1 MTAGMA
7 DVLMQIDGRPA
18 SAADLGH
25 FALSNYGAFTSMQV
39 EDGGVRG
46 LDLHLARLETEAL
59 ELFGVAVPEAL
70 LHERMRQVLDRR
82 PGRFSLRVNLF
93 SDAISLRAPDAV
105 VQPRV
110 LTTLSPP
117 ASPLTQ
123 PLRLQ
128 TQVYA
133 REVPHLK
140 HAATFGLTRAR
151 RQAVLAGF
159 DDALF
164 VDADGRISEG
174 SIWNIGFV
182 RGDRLVWPDAPMLAG
197 TGQVLLL
204 RGMTELGLN
213 SEARAV
219 YLSDLADFDA
229 AFICNSAT
237 PACAVAAIDGHP
249 FGPADAMISRLVE
262 AWRSNP
268 RQKI

>member
-1 MTAGMA
+1 MAGMT

-25 FALSNYGAFTSMQV
+25 FVLSNYGAFTSMQV
-39 EDGGVRG
+39 EDGEGRG
-46 LDLHLARLETEAL
+46 LDLHLARLEAEAVD
-59 ELFGVAVPEAL
+59 LFGVAVPEAAL
-70 LHERMRQVLDRR
+70 RERMRQVLDGRS
-82 PGRFSLRVNLF
+82 GRFSLRVNLF

-123 PLRLQ
+123 SLRLQ

-151 RQAVLAGF
+151 RLAVLAGF

-164 VDADGRISEG
+164 VDGEGRISEG

-182 RGDRLVWPDAPMLAG
+182 QGETVVWPEAPMLTG
-197 TGQVLLL
+197 TGQALLQ
-204 RGMTELGLN
+204 RGMADLGL
-213 SEARAV
+213 SSVTRPV
-219 YLSDLADFDA
+219 HLSDLASFDA

-237 PACAVAAIDGHP
+237 PACAVASIDGHQ
-249 FGPADAMISRLVE
+249 FGPADDLIARLIE

-268 RQKI
+268 CQTI

>member
-18 SAADLGH
+18 GAADLGH

-46 LDLHLARLETEAL
+46 LDLHLARLEAEAV

-70 LHERMRQVLDRR
+70 LRERMRQALDRR
-82 PGRFSLRVNLF
+82 TGRFSLRVNLF
-93 SDAISLRAPDAV
+93 SDAISLRAPDAA

-110 LTTLSPP
+110 LATLSPL
-117 ASPLTQ
+117 AAPLTT

-151 RQAVLAGF
+151 RLAVQAGF

-164 VDADGRISEG
+164 VDAAGRISEG

-182 RGDRLVWPDAPMLAG
+182 QGETVVWPDAPMLAG
-197 TGQVLLL
+197 TGQGLLQ
-204 RGMTELGLN
+204 RGMEGLGL
-213 SEARAV
+213 SSATRLV
-219 YLSDLADFDA
+219 GLTGLADFDA

-237 PACAVAAIDGHP
+237 PACAVAAIDGHAFP
-249 FGPADAMISRLVE
+249 PAEAVIARLID

>member
-18 SAADLGH
+18 DAADLGH
-25 FALSNYGAFTSMQV
+25 FVLSNYGAFTSMQV
-39 EDGGVRG
+39 EDGEVRG
-46 LDLHLARLETEAL
+46 LDLHLARLESEAV

-70 LHERMRQVLDRR
+70 LRERMRQTLDGRS
-82 PGRFSLRVNLF
+82 GRFSLRVNLF

-105 VQPRV
+105 VLPRV

-117 ASPLTQ
+117 ASPLTA

-128 TQVYA
+128 TQAYA

-151 RQAVLAGF
+151 RQAMQGGF

-164 VDADGRISEG
+164 VDHEGRISEG

-182 RGDRLVWPDAPMLAG
+182 QGETVVWPEAAMLAG
-197 TGQVLLL
+197 TGQALLQ
-204 RGMTELGLN
+204 RGMERLGLN
-213 SEARAV
+213 GVTRSV
-219 YLSDLADFDA
+219 QLSDLADFDA

-237 PACAVAAIDGHP
+237 PACAVAAIDGHA
-249 FGPADAMISRLVE
+249 FSPAEAVIARLID

-268 RQKI
+268 CQKI

>member
-1 MTAGMA
+1 MTAGMV

-18 SAADLGH
+18 GAADGGWVG
-25 FALSNYGAFTSMQV
+25 LSDYGAVTSVQV

-46 LDLHLARLETEAL
+46 LDLHLARLEAEAVD
-59 ELFGVAVPEAL
+59 LFGVAVPEAL
-70 LHERMRQVLDRR
+70 LRERLRQALDGR

-93 SDAISLRAPDAV
+93 SEAISLRAPDAV

-110 LTTLSPP
+110 LTTLSLP

-128 TQVYA
+128 TQTYA

-151 RQAVLAGF
+151 RRAVQAGF

-164 VDADGRISEG
+164 VDAEGRISEG

-182 RGDRLVWPDAPMLAG
+182 QRDKVIWPEALMLAG
-197 TGQVLLL
+197 TGQVLLQ
-204 RGMTELGLN
+204 RGMAGLGLS
-213 SEARAV
+213 SETRLV
-219 YLSDLADFDA
+219 HLSDLADFDA

-249 FGPADAMISRLVE
+249 FGPADALIARLVD

-268 RQKI
+268 CQTI

>member
-1 MTAGMA
+1 
-7 DVLMQIDGRPA
+7 
-18 SAADLGH
+18 
-25 FALSNYGAFTSMQV
+25 V
-39 EDGGVRG
+39 EDGGARG
-46 LDLHLARLETEAL
+46 LDLHLVRLEAEAVD
-59 ELFGVAVPEAL
+59 LFGLAVPEAL
-70 LHERMRQVLDRR
+70 LRERMRQALDER

-117 ASPLTQ
+117 ASPLTT

-133 REVPHLK
+133 RDVPHLK

-164 VDADGRISEG
+164 VDAAGRISEG

-182 RGDRLVWPDAPMLAG
+182 EGETVVWPEAPLLAG
-197 TGQVLLL
+197 TGQALLQRGMAEFGL
-204 RGMTELGLN
+204 RGVT
-213 SEARAV
+213 RAV
-219 YLSDLADFDA
+219 QLSDLAAFDA

-237 PACAVAAIDGHP
+237 PACTVAAIDEHQ
-249 FGPADAMISRLVE
+249 FGPAEPLISQLIA

-268 RQKI
+268 CQAI

>member
-7 DVLMQIDGRPA
+7 DVLMQIDSRPA

-25 FALSNYGAFTSMQV
+25 FVLSNYGAFTSMQV
-39 EDGGVRG
+39 EDGGGRG
-46 LDLHLARLETEAL
+46 LDLHLARLEAEAVD
-59 ELFGVAVPEAL
+59 LFGVAVPEAL
-70 LHERMRQVLDRR
+70 LRERMRQVLDGRS
-82 PGRFSLRVNLF
+82 GRFSLRVNLF

-110 LTTLSPP
+110 LTTLSAP
-117 ASPLTQ
+117 AMPLTA

-151 RQAVLAGF
+151 RLAVLAGF

-164 VDADGRISEG
+164 VDGEGRISEG

-182 RGDRLVWPDAPMLAG
+182 QGETVVWPEAPMLTG
-197 TGQVLLL
+197 TGQALLQ
-204 RGMTELGLN
+204 RGMADLGL
-213 SEARAV
+213 SSVTRPMH
-219 YLSDLADFDA
+219 LSDLASFDA

-237 PACAVAAIDGHP
+237 PASAVASIDGHQ
-249 FGPADAMISRLVE
+249 FGPADDLIARLIE

-268 RQKI
+268 CQTI

>member
-7 DVLMQIDGRPA
+7 DVLMQIDGQPA
-18 SAADLGH
+18 SAADMGH

-46 LDLHLARLETEAL
+46 LDLHLARLHAEAV
-59 ELFGVAVPEAL
+59 ELFGVAVPEATL
-70 LHERMRQVLDRR
+70 RERMRQALDGR

-93 SDAISLRAPDAV
+93 SDAISLRTPDAV

-110 LTTLSPP
+110 LTTLSSP
-117 ASPLTQ
+117 ASPLMT

-128 TQVYA
+128 TQTYA

-151 RQAVLAGF
+151 RQAVRAGF

-164 VDADGRISEG
+164 IDAEGRISEG

-182 RGDRLVWPDAPMLAG
+182 QGDTVVWPEAPILAG
-197 TGQVLLL
+197 TGQGLLQ
-204 RGMTELGLN
+204 RGMAELGLN
-213 SEARAV
+213 SVTRAV
-219 YLSDLADFDA
+219 FLSDLAAFDA

-237 PACAVAAIDGHP
+237 PACAVASVDGHQ
-249 FGPADAMISRLVE
+249 FGSAEALMSRLID
-262 AWRSNP
+262 AWRTNP
-268 RQKI
+268 CQAI